1 MEITNIEVSGME
13 AALRGMR
20 NPLNSWAKSTPEA
33 DVELGRKLASAGATH
48 GKFLRMITITC
59 DITAPLYWWKEFD
72 TYKVGTVANS
82 CSTMHTLMSKPF
94 EISDFELDN
103 TYPACGKFISDV
115 IDTLN
120 DLRNDYIDMRQR
132 GYKQAEEAYWRTV
145 ITMLPS
151 GYLQRRTVLLNYEV
165 MRRIVIDRTGHKLQE
180 WKIFIDSMKE
190 ELPYWDEFILGKT
203 GEECMKES
211 VKKSFISVKECLE
224 DNAEK
229 FNSKY
234 ACENR
239 VNGLQAALNH
249 IDEVVK
255 SFNNFNN
262 SILGKTGEECL
273 EEELKKKTLNE
284 IRTGFR
290 LPPVKGD
297 IQKEFI
303 SNDPINP
310 AHYKDHCSIEC
321 IEAMEIAFGEWETG
335 YFCLGNAFKYLW
347 RHKYKNGQEDLKKAI
362 WYLDKA
368 EELGGDEEKIDAL
381 RKTVE
386 KYNNEEIRTVFYS
399 KK

>member
-20 NPLNSWAKSTPEA
+20 NPMNSWTKSTPEA

-82 CSTMHTLMSKPF
+82 CSTMHTLTNRKL
-94 EISDFELDN
+94 ELDDFETEDFD
-103 TYPACGKFISDV
+103 TESCGLKWV

-120 DLRNDYIDMRQR
+120 DLI
-132 GYKQAEEAYWRTV
+132 AECKANPKNNTESWRAL
-145 ITMLPS
+145 IAMLPS
-151 GYLQRRTVLLNYEV
+151 CYLQKRTVMLNYEV
-165 MRRIVIDRTGHKLQE
+165 LRRIVKDRTGHKLKE
-180 WKIFIDSMKE
+180 WKYFIEAMSA
-190 ELPYWDEFILGKT
+190 LPYYTEFILGKT

-211 VKKSFISVKECLE
+211 VEKSFISVKECLE
-224 DNAEK
+224 DNAKK

-234 ACENR
+234 AYENR

-249 IDEVVK
+249 IDEVSK
-255 SFNNFNN
+255 NFNNFNN

-273 EEELKKKTLNE
+273 EEELNKKSFNE
-284 IRTGFR
+284 LRAGFG
-290 LPPVKGD
+290 LPPIKDD
-297 IQKEFI
+297 IQKKAI

-321 IEAMEIAFGEWETG
+321 IDAMMLACGVDAVYAF
-335 YFCLGNAFKYLW
+335 CICNAYKYLW
-347 RHKYKNGQEDLKKAI
+347 RHKYKNGVED
-362 WYLDKA
+362 LDKA
-368 EELGGDEEKIDAL
+368 RWYIHTAAQLAVDYPDLVEYEECGEILSRMIDKYDSKLDE
-381 RKTVE
+381 T
-386 KYNNEEIRTVFYS
+386 
-399 KK
+399 